1 MSKMV
6 LVTYDLH
13 DPYPN
18 NSHSKVN
25 KKLRALGLK
34 KYVKKSN
41 GKLVALPDNTFAR
54 RRDTSKDA
62 STLRDR
68 TKKKVDKIFEELEL
82 DYTLFIFVGS
92 GWAWSK

>member
-13 DPYPN
+13 APYPD

-34 KYVKKSN
+34 KYIRKSN
-41 GKLVALPDNTFAR
+41 GNVVDLPANTFAR

-62 STLRDR
+62 STVRDR
-68 TKKKVDKIFEELEL
+68 TKMKVDKIFEGLKL
-82 DYTLFIFVGS
+82 QYTLFIFVGS